1 MLSKRLFII
10 GNGFDICHKLP
21 TRYNPHF
28 RNIAERMDWQG
39 FWSLYSCDEESL
51 WSDFESSLS
60 YPDFS
65 SLTALFDGYYPDY
78 LSDHESDRDGIITQV
93 DLVGHLESAL
103 DEFANNAENELAC
116 ARPLDKFFQCFNP
129 DDLYVNFNYTST
141 LQDLYEI
148 DESHVLHIHG
158 HVGYSPLLLGYK
170 HGTLDLGEVFVEVHN
185 GRGYMQKTEDYT
197 DGIEDYYVHTA
208 YDGLIAKLKTF
219 SKPSMVETLSDFLA
233 GEQIDEIVIVGHSMG
248 SCDSDYFV
256 FLNQRYPSAKWLIS
270 YHSDKDLCKERI
282 RALSPI
288 PKYELWHL

>member
-158 HVGYSPLLLGYK
+158 HVGCSPLLLGYK
-170 HGTLDLGEVFVEVHN
+170 HLC
-185 GRGYMQKTEDYT
+185 
-197 DGIEDYYVHTA
+197 
-208 YDGLIAKLKTF
+208 IAKYPIQLYPVF
-219 SKPSMVETLSDFLA
+219 AGSFL
-233 GEQIDEIVIVGHSMG
+233 
-248 SCDSDYFV
+248 
-256 FLNQRYPSAKWLIS
+256 LIS
-270 YHSDKDLCKERI
+270 PPEEYD
-282 RALSPI
+282 
-288 PKYELWHL
+288 